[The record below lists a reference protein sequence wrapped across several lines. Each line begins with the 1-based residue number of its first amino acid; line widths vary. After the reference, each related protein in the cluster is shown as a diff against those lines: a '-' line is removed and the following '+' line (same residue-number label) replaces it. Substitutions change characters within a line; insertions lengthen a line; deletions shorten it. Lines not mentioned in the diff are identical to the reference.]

1 MHSTVQADMKILCVF
16 ISLLSASVCAAA
28 APDSLSGKVY
38 RTTNFFASTRTTR
51 EITVVFRP
59 DGRFIYL
66 KDGTGSSLNN
76 SHPRQIFLNAPKP
89 DGTYVYRRTGP
100 DAGTVDLAYDD
111 GTTGTLGL
119 DFSTDSTDQ
128 NPQATSFTSELAAL
142 ESAPAR
148 NISMRG
154 NVVAGR
160 PLIAGFVL
168 PGAPVT
174 TTNFVP
180 RSFDQIVALQPSL
193 LLIDLVTG
201 ERAGWE
207 LLERLHEEAR
217 TRNLPVIVASNEQR
231 LLDRAQGDAKRYGGK
246 GFLIKPMHLDA
257 LLDGIRELIGNA
269 TEHPRPI
276 T

>member
-1 MHSTVQADMKILCVF
+1 MEDRLRRIEGNLHTVEVVRQNALAANDLRKVAQVEDLILRMEQQITTLTARFQQLVWAGEAY
-16 ISLLSASVCAAA
+16 SAVQPEETQMDRKHIFAINGD
-28 APDSLSGKVY
+28 PD
-38 RTTNFFASTRTTR
+38 
-51 EITVVFRP
+51 
-59 DGRFIYL
+59 
-66 KDGTGSSLNN
+66 
-76 SHPRQIFLNAPKP
+76 FLNI
-89 DGTYVYRRTGP
+89 VR
-100 DAGTVDLAYDD
+100 
-111 GTTGTLGL
+111 
-119 DFSTDSTDQ
+119 
-128 NPQATSFTSELAAL
+128 
-142 ESAPAR
+142 
-148 NISMRG
+148 
-154 NVVAGR
+154 
-160 PLIAGFVL
+160 VL
-168 PGAPVT
+168 LQEEQYNVT

-180 RSFDQIVALQPSL
+180 RSFDQIAALQPSL

>member
-1 MHSTVQADMKILCVF
+1 M
-16 ISLLSASVCAAA
+16 
-28 APDSLSGKVY
+28 
-38 RTTNFFASTRTTR
+38 
-51 EITVVFRP
+51 
-59 DGRFIYL
+59 
-66 KDGTGSSLNN
+66 
-76 SHPRQIFLNAPKP
+76 
-89 DGTYVYRRTGP
+89 
-100 DAGTVDLAYDD
+100 
-111 GTTGTLGL
+111 
-119 DFSTDSTDQ
+119 
-128 NPQATSFTSELAAL
+128 
-142 ESAPAR
+142 
-148 NISMRG
+148 
-154 NVVAGR
+154 
-160 PLIAGFVL
+160 
-168 PGAPVT
+168 
-174 TTNFVP
+174 
-180 RSFDQIVALQPSL
+180 ALQPSL